1 MTPPPTP
8 CGNLQCIIVQKQ
20 FCFRGT
26 TANSKIV
33 HQLNPLL
40 LQKSLNQRSWKSW
53 LWMGDYIFTEDTYA
67 KIQIIKIACSC
78 HNLAPYL
85 NLLKVICLISLPQ
98 LFPMNRYFALIFRK
112 LWLIC
117 SMPTVYITWP
127 YANAELHKKRKAKK
141 AGFTSHKHQ
150 SISAGD
156 HLVARCNLYVL
167 FSLLKYIWKQIQ
179 VKDAVRRR
187 LTFFLTATHLV
198 FWKPCRWCLPV
209 GWYSRTPT
217 RRICPLQYQPLAFS
231 NKHQMLREGFG
242 NNLFEY
248 SLRAD
253 SMCQNMNIFYMSK
266 TSTFH

>member
-1 MTPPPTP
+1 MPKYR
-8 CGNLQCIIVQKQ
+8 LLRLLVLAII
-20 FCFRGT
+20 
-26 TANSKIV
+26 
-33 HQLNPLL
+33 LL
-40 LQKSLNQRSWKSW
+40 LIKPFWKLYDSLVFHS
-53 LWMGDYIFTEDTYA
+53 F
-67 KIQIIKIACSC
+67 
-78 HNLAPYL
+78 
-85 NLLKVICLISLPQ
+85 
-98 LFPMNRYFALIFRK
+98 FPMNRCFALIFRK
-112 LWLIC
+112 LWFIC

-156 HLVARCNLYVL
+156 HLVVRCNLYVL

-179 VKDAVRRR
+179 VRDAVRRR
-187 LTFFLTATHLV
+187 LTFFLTARHLV
-198 FWKPCRWCLPV
+198 FWKPCRW
-209 GWYSRTPT
+209 WYACQLVD
-217 RRICPLQYQPLAFS
+217 ILELQLGEFVHYQPLAFS

-253 SMCQNMNIFYMSK
+253 SMCQNMNIFYVSK

>member
-1 MTPPPTP
+1 MPKYR
-8 CGNLQCIIVQKQ
+8 LLRLLVLAII
-20 FCFRGT
+20 
-26 TANSKIV
+26 
-33 HQLNPLL
+33 LL
-40 LQKSLNQRSWKSW
+40 LIYKPFWKLYASLFFHSFIPIN
-53 LWMGDYIFTEDTYA
+53 
-67 KIQIIKIACSC
+67 SC
-78 HNLAPYL
+78 
-85 NLLKVICLISLPQ
+85 
-98 LFPMNRYFALIFRK
+98 FALIFRK
-112 LWLIC
+112 LWFIY

-167 FSLLKYIWKQIQ
+167 FSLLKYIWNKIQ
-179 VKDAVRRR
+179 VRDAVRRR
-187 LTFFLTATHLV
+187 LTFFLTARHLV
-198 FWKPCRWCLPV
+198 FWKPCGWCLPV

-248 SLRAD
+248 SLKAD
-253 SMCQNMNIFYMSK
+253 SIVSEHEYFLHVKNIDISLDAQARQ
-266 TSTFH
+266 